1 MYSEWNAFARTDV
14 LEYPG
19 SPERMAVFL
28 DGGAGSNLYRR
39 PRSAT
44 EEAALRDRLGY
55 LPFRTGRSDQVLAI
69 GPGGGEDVVLA
80 LLSGSK
86 DVTAVEINPGAV
98 QAVRYFGSYAGN
110 LYDQPQVR
118 VVVDEGRSFLRRSG
132 EQYDVIYLAKAVT
145 QAAEQT
151 GLALAENY
159 LYTVDAFDDYLE
171 HLAPDGRLALI
182 LHDQYDL
189 TRAATTALAALVNRG
204 ESLAEAS
211 RHLVLINDHASQPGM
226 IMHPL
231 LLLKRT
237 PFTTADLEAL
247 VGEVVAGGF
256 EPLYIP
262 GVYEMLPFTALSQ
275 DNVSLAS
282 FISGVTYMDATP
294 TTDDRPFFYAMLRG
308 VPAGLLAVMATA
320 LALLLVGASW
330 PLPSRRQAGMRP
342 PLALFVYFVL
352 LGTGFMV
359 VEVAIIQ
366 RFSLFLGHPT
376 LSLSVTLAALL
387 LGGGIGGWIS
397 QKVPTGRLPMA
408 VAAAALAIALLLL
421 GTVRFVP
428 WLTTNLLAAPLPG
441 RVAVTLALVVPL
453 GLIMGIPFPAGLR
466 WLRGERHLASR
477 IDLWPAKQGYYSVA
491 WAWGVNGLASV
502 LGSAGAVAISMLGGF
517 SWSLLLGSVVYVGVF
532 AWIMMYARPHAAG
545 ARESVRR
552 RPATNLE
559 PRP

>member
-1 MYSEWNAFARTDV
+1 MSSHRRIGLLAGLFLLSSGVLLFEVTLTRILSLFLFYHYTFLVVSGAVLGLGLGAFLVHGRRWVPLLRRDSLALLGTLALGASLTTVAAVILFSSGMLIPNPAVYLSLSLLPFVSIGMASSLAFARFTPHSGRLYAADLGGAAAGVLLAGPLLNWLGGVGAALLAALLMGGAACAFTWRNGWHLTRWAAILGGILLTTGLLAYHLITGGLDPRLESVESTKEMFLQLRAPGNQARPVYSVWNAFARTDV

-39 PRSAT
+39 PRSAA
-44 EEAALRDRLGY
+44 EEAALRARLGY

-69 GPGGGEDVVLA
+69 GPGGGEDVLLA

-145 QAAEQT
+145 LAAEQT

-211 RHLVLINDHASQPGM
+211 GRLVLINDHASQPGV

-237 PFTTADLEAL
+237 PFTTAELEAL

-262 GVYEMLPFTALSQ
+262 GVYETLPFSAFSQ
-275 DNVSLAS
+275 DNANLAS

-294 TTDDRPFFYAMLRG
+294 TTDDRPFFTLCFG
-308 VPAGLLAVMATA
+308 V
-320 LALLLVGASW
+320 
-330 PLPSRRQAGMRP
+330 
-342 PLALFVYFVL
+342 F
-352 LGTGFMV
+352 
-359 VEVAIIQ
+359 
-366 RFSLFLGHPT
+366 
-376 LSLSVTLAALL
+376 
-387 LGGGIGGWIS
+387 
-397 QKVPTGRLPMA
+397 
-408 VAAAALAIALLLL
+408 
-421 GTVRFVP
+421 
-428 WLTTNLLAAPLPG
+428 
-441 RVAVTLALVVPL
+441 PL
-453 GLIMGIPFPAGLR
+453 GY
-466 WLRGERHLASR
+466 
-477 IDLWPAKQGYYSVA
+477 WP
-491 WAWGVNGLASV
+491 
-502 LGSAGAVAISMLGGF
+502 
-517 SWSLLLGSVVYVGVF
+517 
-532 AWIMMYARPHAAG
+532 
-545 ARESVRR
+545 
-552 RPATNLE
+552 
-559 PRP
+559 